1 MGPVNQNRNMIKRD
15 NGSIPS
21 IFQTKILKQ
30 KKNLWVAFYG
40 MFSMIFMT
48 GAFDI
53 FRGIMMSRISVIQ
66 HYLKIFSP

>member
-21 IFQTKILKQ
+21 IFQTKILK
-30 KKNLWVAFYG
+30 KNLWVAFYDI
-40 MFSMIFMT
+40 FSMILMT

>member
-1 MGPVNQNRNMIKRD
+1 MGPVNQNRNMIKRV

-21 IFQTKILKQ
+21 IFQTKILK
-30 KKNLWVAFYG
+30 KKNLWVAFYDI
-40 MFSMIFMT
+40 FSMIFMT
-48 GAFDI
+48 DAFDI